1 MIKIYLYTICT
12 MVSAF
17 ALSSVNFEKF
27 IRKNKVVEARLLYFV
42 LSFISGYLLAEF
54 LSGFWQVI

>member
-17 ALSSVNFEKF
+17 ALSSINFEKF